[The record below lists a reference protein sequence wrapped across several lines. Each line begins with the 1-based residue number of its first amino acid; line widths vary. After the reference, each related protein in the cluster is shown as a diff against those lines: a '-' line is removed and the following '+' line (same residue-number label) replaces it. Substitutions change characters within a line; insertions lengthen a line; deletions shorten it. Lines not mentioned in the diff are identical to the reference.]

1 MSSPAATQTTLIGT
15 LWPTTKGFISL
26 RTVILA
32 LLGSAFVAASAQVQ
46 VSLLPFSPVPITGQ
60 TFAVLVVGMAF
71 GWRLGAATLLLYMAE
86 GAMGIPVFA
95 KLSAGPAV
103 IVGPTGGYI
112 VGFVAAAAVVGYLA
126 QRGWDRNV
134 WLTALAMLVGNVAIY
149 LPGVPWLAAF
159 YAGPGME
166 YIAATGA
173 ETPFGAALAA
183 GAAPFLVG
191 DALKLALA
199 ACVLP
204 LAWKLVGRPRRS

>member
-1 MSSPAATQTTLIGT
+1 MSSLATTQATLIDT
-15 LWPTTKGFISL
+15 LWPTTKGFIGL

-32 LLGSAFVAASAQVQ
+32 LLGSAFVAASAQIYVP
-46 VSLLPFSPVPITGQ
+46 LSPVPITGQ
-60 TFAVLVVGMAF
+60 TFAVLIVGMAF
-71 GWRLGAATLLLYMAE
+71 GWRLGAVTLLLYMAE
-86 GAMGIPVFA
+86 GAVGIPVFA
-95 KLSAGPAV
+95 KLSGGAAV
-103 IVGPTGGYI
+103 IIGPTGGYI

-134 WLTALAMLVGNVAIY
+134 GLTALAMLIGNLAIY

-183 GAAPFLVG
+183 GVAPFLVG